1 MCRYLLQAEVILT
14 SFSKDTDGKM
24 RDKEATDLAE
34 ELRTNTH
41 TKQLWLSGTRS
52 CAACAR

>member
-1 MCRYLLQAEVILT
+1 MRSYLLQAEVILT
-14 SFSKDTDGKM
+14 SFSKDSDGKM

-41 TKQLWLSGTRS
+41 TKQLWLSGARFR
-52 CAACAR
+52 AVCAR

>member
-1 MCRYLLQAEVILT
+1 MRRYLLQAEVILT